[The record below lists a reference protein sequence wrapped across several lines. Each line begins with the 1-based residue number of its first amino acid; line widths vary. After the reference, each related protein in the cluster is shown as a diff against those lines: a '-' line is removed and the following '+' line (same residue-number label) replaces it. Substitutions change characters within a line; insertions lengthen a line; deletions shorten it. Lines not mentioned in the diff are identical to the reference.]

1 MPKVENMN
9 NIIDIAGGKQKGAQ
23 MISSTALVIANDKNK
38 KNQLIDHLS
47 ATGLFQ
53 QIKPLES
60 SAALFLHLKSKH
72 ADMVCWAIEGKN
84 RKADWINKLHSDEK
98 WHDLPLIAFAEDQQ
112 SLLNGFQL
120 GASDSVHVKIDPTEL
135 SARMAR
141 HLERWQRLLELRQSK
156 EQLQKMALTDPL
168 TKLGNRAT
176 FDLSIKQAAACTQRS
191 GHPYSLLMIDLDHFK
206 KFNDTYGHQT
216 GDSVLRS
223 VADAI
228 LSSAR
233 KADICCRY
241 GGEEFA
247 VILPDTKASN
257 AEVLAE
263 RIHKQVEKVS
273 RKQPAGR
280 IPITVSIGISC
291 ANRDN
296 NLHPTQL
303 IEEADQALYLA
314 KENGRNRTET
324 WQLNNISPRV
334 PFNYS
339 PAPQFAFGTC

>member
-1 MPKVENMN
+1 
-9 NIIDIAGGKQKGAQ
+9 
-23 MISSTALVIANDKNK
+23 MIKTTALVIANNKNK
-38 KNQLIDHLS
+38 KSQLISHLS
-47 ATGLFQ
+47 ATGLFT
-53 QIKPLES
+53 QITPLGS
-60 SAALFLHLKSKH
+60 SAALLPYLKSQP

-84 RKADWINKLHSDEK
+84 RKANWISKLHSDEQ

-112 SLLNGFQL
+112 SLINGFQL
-120 GASDSVHVKIDPTEL
+120 GASDSVNVKIDPTEL
-135 SARMAR
+135 SARMNR

-176 FDLSIKQAAACTQRS
+176 FDMSIKQAAACTQRS
-191 GHPYSLLMIDLDHFK
+191 GSPYSLLMIDLDHFK
-206 KFNDTYGHQT
+206 NFNDNYGHQT

-228 LSSAR
+228 KESAR
-233 KADICCRY
+233 DADICCRY

-247 VILPDTKASN
+247 VILPDTKANN

-263 RIHKQVEKVS
+263 RIHKQVTKVS
-273 RKQPAGR
+273 KKQPSGR
-280 IPITVSIGISC
+280 LPITVSIGISC
-291 ANRDN
+291 T
-296 NLHPTQL
+296 NLQDSIHPTKL

-324 WQLNNISPRV
+324 WQADDSSTGME
-334 PFNYS
+334 FAYS
-339 PAPQFAFGTC
+339 PVSQLALGA